1 MLVFQYRQ
9 TINKINKHDKVI
21 NQVLTSAMEKNEATN
36 KEMKVL

>member
-1 MLVFQYRQ
+1 MFKQ
-9 TINKINKHDKVI
+9 TINKINKHDKVK